1 MEVQKGVPVCPD
13 VNCRVHDSVLFDK
26 QSRISDRRAH
36 GGALCLHAINLPL
49 WVDRIRCMD
58 PQRMEGK
65 IVRYNLGHYSGCVC
79 DFVCGQERNLGK
91 PEGIP
96 GNAAPDSARAKMH
109 YNEVLNI
116 TPSWP
121 EHTMASAR
129 STVLAAGSTRRS
141 WPMRRPFGGMKTTSR
156 HTIIWR
162 QFTRIVA
169 GLTRQRNS
177 GCVRWKSILNT
188 GSRMKI

>member
-1 MEVQKGVPVCPD
+1 
-13 VNCRVHDSVLFDK
+13 
-26 QSRISDRRAH
+26 
-36 GGALCLHAINLPL
+36 
-49 WVDRIRCMD
+49 MD

-65 IVRYNLGHYSGCVC
+65 SVRYNLGHYSGCVC

-96 GNAAPDSARAKMH
+96 GNAAPDSARANRRLGLFYHDRKELTDAILHYRKALDILPNFPYAWNDLDGAYKDMVDLDRAKMH

-116 TPSWP
+116 TPGWP